1 MSGWGAKLTAKL
13 NTLLETSSKES
24 QQTLAQWIGFNR
36 KHASAFA
43 DALGAALSSS
53 TSSVS
58 RRNVLLSVVNEVI
71 MLEKQTNNTAKWG
84 KLADLRTAMGE
95 TVLRVADQLP
105 PEKLSEY
112 LGQWDVENVFGGPT
126 LIHQIK
132 RKIAQQKELEETR
145 TTSSD
150 KETDLQN
157 QVIESEKQLEEGPS
171 AEEKEQESTE
181 PPLKEGHEEK
191 RRLHK
196 PEPASTNDIGLVSP
210 LILRENTHVSPSA
223 AVAVEYDFEKSNI
236 PQRSVEPKEFLEPCR
251 AIATLQIARDLS
263 NDAALQLSS
272 LLSSLPQDIRSVI
285 AESAEQGGLSS
296 KELLSKIDEATL
308 RDFTM
313 RTSASLL
320 DMDLQE
326 QLQNIRTFREV
337 ITKQMQA
344 RKQLVHLLIQ
354 SRCQFGAD
362 KAAAA
367 FESTQDIRTALGKR
381 TQLLQDAMELEG
393 LDVEHIRKHNNV
405 IVKKED
411 EEALPELSWYKSSAN
426 SKRPK
431 ME

>member
-13 NTLLETSSKES
+13 NTLMETSSKES

-43 DALGAALSSS
+43 DALAAALSSS
-53 TSSVS
+53 SASVS
-58 RRNVLLSVVNEVI
+58 RRNVLLSVVHEVI
-71 MLEKQTNNTAKWG
+71 MLEKQTNNTAKWE
-84 KLADLRTAMGE
+84 KLADLRTVMGE
-95 TVLRVADQLP
+95 TILRVADQLH
-105 PEKLSEY
+105 PERLSEY
-112 LGQWDVENVFGGPT
+112 LEQWDTGNVFGGPT

-132 RKIAQQKELEETR
+132 RKIAQQKELEETKI
-145 TTSSD
+145 TSN
-150 KETDLQN
+150 KETESQN
-157 QVIESEKQLEEGPS
+157 QAMESVKQEEPS
-171 AEEKEQESTE
+171 VEHEEEQVSTE
-181 PPLKEGHEEK
+181 PPLKQRREEQGQLE
-191 RRLHK
+191 R
-196 PEPASTNDIGLVSP
+196 PEPVSTKDIGLASP
-210 LILRENTHVSPSA
+210 LILRENTRVSPSA

-272 LLSSLPQDIRSVI
+272 LLSGLPQDIRSVI

-308 RDFTM
+308 RDYTM
-313 RTSASLL
+313 RTPASLL
-320 DMDLQE
+320 DMDLLE

-367 FESTQDIRTALGKR
+367 FESTEGIRTALGKR

-393 LDVEHIRKHNNV
+393 LDVEHIRKHNNAT
-405 IVKKED
+405 VKEEE
-411 EEALPELSWYKSSAN
+411 EEALPELSWYQSSTN

-431 ME
+431 VE